1 MRLNARAGRSCKAA
15 GMTYR
20 ALTDTL
26 RASRERFIAAA
37 LEIPNESWRTPPA
50 QGGWSA
56 AEIVAHVTMVETLMT
71 GAAAKI
77 TQRPPLHVP
86 LLKRF
91 HVPVALV
98 AWRGRR
104 VESPV
109 PIDTLLLDDPDV
121 MLPRLAEQRQ
131 RTLAFLESGRDTNLG
146 KYRLQH
152 PFLGSLNFY
161 DWFRT
166 LAMHDLRHAKQLK
179 AVRDGLAS

>member
-1 MRLNARAGRSCKAA
+1 
-15 GMTYR
+15 MTYR
-20 ALTDTL
+20 ALTDML
-26 RASRERFIAAA
+26 RISRERFAAA
-37 LEIPNESWRTPPA
+37 AKEIPHESWRMPPA
-50 QGGWSA
+50 KGGWSA

-77 TQRPPLHVP
+77 TQRPPIRVA
-86 LLKRF
+86 LLRRF
-91 HVPVALV
+91 HVPVRLV

-109 PIDTLLLDDPDV
+109 PIDTLLLDDREV

-131 RTLAFLESGRDTNLG
+131 RTLTFLESGRNTNLG

-152 PFLGSLNFY
+152 PLLGSLNFY
-161 DWFRT
+161 DWFRM

-179 AVRDGLAS
+179 EVRSGVLGLAERSKA

>member
-1 MRLNARAGRSCKAA
+1 
-15 GMTYR
+15 MTYR

-26 RASRERFIAAA
+26 LASRERFVATAQ
-37 LEIPNESWRTPPA
+37 EIPGESWRTPPA
-50 QGGWSA
+50 GGGWSA

-77 TQRPPLHVP
+77 TQRPPIHVP
-86 LLKRF
+86 LLRRF
-91 HVPVALV
+91 PLTVGLV

-104 VESPV
+104 VASPV

-131 RTLAFLESGRDTNLG
+131 RTLTFLESGRDTNLSN
-146 KYRLQH
+146 YRLRH

-166 LAMHDLRHAKQLK
+166 LAMHDLRHAKQLRE
-179 AVRDGLAS
+179 VRNGFSR